1 MISYTDIMMFLN
13 CEQEKSDLVSIN
25 KLKEVIESLEGDGS
39 IGIECVRSWH
49 PEQKSITIFEDDLFE
64 EDRPPIELCFI
75 NIDAVETMYLAL
87 ASILRHHYSAGLDKL
102 K

>member
-1 MISYTDIMMFLN
+1 MISYTDLMMFLDS
-13 CEQEKSDLVSIN
+13 EQQKSDLVSIS

-49 PEQKSITIFEDDLFE
+49 PEQKSVTIFEDDLFE

-75 NIDAVETMYLAL
+75 NTDAVETMYLAL
-87 ASILRHHYSAGLDKL
+87 ASILRHHYTKGLENL